1 MQAVVERG
9 TWSRSLCSWS
19 SGSWAGPVW
28 KWGWHRQ
35 QPSCARSEA
44 VIHRKRPT
52 TMKDCVQLDCKAV
65 GWKCSP
71 VSIASTVAPSP
82 SEGVGKFHDN
92 GDTFAVAAHSAQP

>member
-19 SGSWAGPVW
+19 SSSWAGPVW

-35 QPSCARSEA
+35 KPSCARSEA
-44 VIHRKRPT
+44 VIHRKRPPT
-52 TMKDCVQLDCKAV
+52 IKDGVQLDGKAV
-65 GWKCSP
+65 G
-71 VSIASTVAPSP
+71 VAFIVAPSP

>member
-1 MQAVVERG
+1 MQAVVEWG

-28 KWGWHRQ
+28 KWAWHRR
-35 QPSCARSEA
+35 ARSEA
-44 VIHRKRPT
+44 EIHRKRPT
-52 TMKDCVQLDCKAV
+52 TIVDCVQLDGKAV

-82 SEGVGKFHDN
+82 SEGVGKFNDN
-92 GDTFAVAAHSAQP
+92 GDKFAVAARSAQP